1 MPVHPLPL
9 RMNRLIGMA
18 FWLTCVAVGA
28 MSLTPVQHLPPQVF
42 DIWDKAQHAAGF
54 AVLALLGRLAYPR
67 VLIGVMFGLLI
78 YGAAIELA
86 QSATGWRYGDVQD
99 WLADAIGVVA
109 GVALSTAC
117 TWGRRGTDR
126 DAQ

>member
-1 MPVHPLPL
+1 MPEQPFQL
-9 RMNRLIGMA
+9 RVNHLIGVA
-18 FWLTCVAVGA
+18 FWLACLAVGA

-54 AVLALLGRLAYPR
+54 AVLALLGRLAYPKALTR
-67 VLIGVMFGLLI
+67 LMLGLLS
-78 YGAAIELA
+78 YGAAIEIA
-86 QSATGWRYGDVQD
+86 QAATGWRSGDVQD

-109 GVALSTAC
+109 GLALCAA
-117 TWGRRGTDR
+117 WPLGRRGTDR

>member
-1 MPVHPLPL
+1 MPVQPLPL
-9 RMNRLIGMA
+9 RVSRLIGMA
-18 FWLTCVAVGA
+18 FWLACIAVGA

-67 VLIGVMFGLLI
+67 ALISLVLGLLS

-99 WLADAIGVVA
+99 WLADAIGVIS
-109 GVALSTAC
+109 GVTLSTVW
-117 TWGRRGTDR
+117 TFVRRETDR